1 MEYLMTL
8 LNSNFEEWRRAN
20 PTAPLNDFPFSPKK
34 MSVSGS
40 LFDMEKLR
48 DVSKNVI
55 SRMSAEEVYDFVAA
69 WTADND
75 PEFHQLFVRNPEQTK
90 AFLSI
95 GRGGKKPRK
104 DLTFW
109 SEVKTYMDFMFE
121 ELFAPDYSGMP
132 ESTKADAK
140 AILTEYKS
148 LYHPQEDMSTWF
160 ETIKKLAD
168 QHGFAPETKLYK
180 SNPDAYKG
188 PVGDISMVLR
198 VAICGRT
205 NAPDLYSVMQ
215 LMDQEE
221 INRRL
226 TAACDAI

>member
-1 MEYLMTL
+1 MTL
-8 LNSNFEEWRRAN
+8 LNSNGEEWRRAN
-20 PTAPLNDFPFSPKK
+20 QTASINDFPFSPKK

-55 SRMSAEEVYDFVAA
+55 SRMTAEEVYDFVSA
-69 WTADND
+69 WSADND
-75 PEFHQLFVRNPEQTK
+75 PEFHDLFVRDPEMTRK
-90 AFLSI
+90 FLAI
-95 GRGGKKPRK
+95 GRGGTKPRK
-104 DLTFW
+104 DLAFW
-109 SEVKTYMDFMFE
+109 SETKAYMDFMFP
-121 ELFAPDYSGMP
+121 ELFQPDYSGMP
-132 ESTKADAK
+132 ESTKDDAK
-140 AILTEYKS
+140 AILTEYQDI
-148 LYHPQEDMSTWF
+148 YDPADDMSAWF
-160 ETIKKLAD
+160 DKVKTLAD

-180 SNPDAYKG
+180 KNPDACKG

-215 LMDQEE
+215 LMDQDE

-226 TAACDAI
+226 TAACDAL